1 MSLTSSAKGLG
12 AGIAAMYRRYAEWL
26 VSISWKRFMLLSLVL
41 LIVAGILSGLPP
53 FTWDLVEPKIVNS
66 KHARP
71 SRDVDVTVDE
81 RGVRIKPKR
90 EGSTEQP
97 GEATHAGSIAR
108 RRRLATAAFGRA
120 QFEPT

>member
-1 MSLTSSAKGLG
+1 MPLIVTARQAGT
-12 AGIAAMYRRYAEWL
+12 GIAAMYRRYAEWL

-71 SRDVDVTVDE
+71 SRDGGGGPLPEQRDARWKTP
-81 RGVRIKPKR
+81 GVGRP
-90 EGSTEQP
+90 
-97 GEATHAGSIAR
+97 AAR
-108 RRRLATAAFGRA
+108 RAA
-120 QFEPT
+120 